1 MTTLK
6 MTDQTISQIA
16 KCIQMA
22 ILTGTDI
29 VDHLRQLEFTTTDD
43 NTINITDEFLEKF
56 ETNIAKMM
64 NDLREKQTTET
75 PPKQLSL
82 FE

>member
-1 MTTLK
+1 MTTFK
-6 MTDQTISQIA
+6 MTDRTISQIA

-43 NTINITDEFLEKF
+43 NTINITDEFLETF

-64 NDLREKQTTET
+64 NEANEKAIEQKT
-75 PPKQLSL
+75 KHLSL